1 MKIDLIQYI
10 LQNSFMTN
18 FQERFRD
25 ESGAYLEPEEALH
38 LLMMEYAKVVNGGE
52 SNIVTVP
59 RTSAGHSDD

>member
-18 FQERFRD
+18 FQERFR
-25 ESGAYLEPEEALH
+25 
-38 LLMMEYAKVVNGGE
+38 GE